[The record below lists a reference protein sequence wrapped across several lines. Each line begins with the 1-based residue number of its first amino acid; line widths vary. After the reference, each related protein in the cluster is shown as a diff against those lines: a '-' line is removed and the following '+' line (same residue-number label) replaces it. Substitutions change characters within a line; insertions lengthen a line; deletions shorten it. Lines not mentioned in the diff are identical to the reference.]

1 MSVRH
6 VLTSLRIRN
15 FFFTEADSS
24 KSLLTANSFGLIR
37 LVLAA
42 TVVLHH
48 ALVLSGFPELTYFG
62 LLKGA
67 FLGSTAVAG
76 FFAISGFLLVS
87 SANRS
92 SSKAFIIHRIFRI
105 FPALWVCLLVTSFLI
120 VPVSVIFARDVFHYA
135 MISGSD
141 SALMY
146 VLKNSALLVVSHTIG
161 TVFST
166 NPYPLVI
173 DGSLWTLAPEFI
185 CYLSLLGIAVISKKR
200 RHLQLRVLVIGLSM
214 GILAWLLSRSAF
226 TEIIS
231 LQIQE
236 ALGLGISFCV
246 GAILGLAAEKFALR
260 PKIIVSGT
268 LLVIWIFVGPGG
280 PVGFISLS
288 VIVIML
294 GLSMTHSRFV
304 TIGKGTDISYGV
316 YLYHMPLMQGLV
328 AAVTIVWSPKI
339 ALLILAPLTLGTAGI
354 FALFSWRFIEK
365 PSIDFARTYTRR

>member
-24 KSLLTANSFGLIR
+24 KSLRTANSFGLIR

-146 VLKNSALLVVSHTIG
+146 VLKNSA
-161 TVFST
+161 
-166 NPYPLVI
+166 
-173 DGSLWTLAPEFI
+173 
-185 CYLSLLGIAVISKKR
+185 
-200 RHLQLRVLVIGLSM
+200 
-214 GILAWLLSRSAF
+214 
-226 TEIIS
+226 
-231 LQIQE
+231 
-236 ALGLGISFCV
+236 
-246 GAILGLAAEKFALR
+246 
-260 PKIIVSGT
+260 
-268 LLVIWIFVGPGG
+268 
-280 PVGFISLS
+280 
-288 VIVIML
+288 
-294 GLSMTHSRFV
+294 
-304 TIGKGTDISYGV
+304 
-316 YLYHMPLMQGLV
+316 
-328 AAVTIVWSPKI
+328 
-339 ALLILAPLTLGTAGI
+339 
-354 FALFSWRFIEK
+354 
-365 PSIDFARTYTRR
+365 